1 MYKVNRT
8 LMMRTMAEM
17 DLTFTQL
24 AARAQV
30 ATADLCATHWSL
42 GKAARTATALG
53 VQVQELIYRAPA
65 RARVNAALAAEAVA
79 RG

>member
-17 DLTFTQL
+17 DLTFTAL

-30 ATADLCATHWSL
+30 TVGDLCATHWSL
-42 GKAARTATALG
+42 GKAARCATALG
-53 VQVQELIYRAPA
+53 VQVQALIYRAPA
-65 RARVNAALAAEAVA
+65 RARLQAALATEGA